1 MPMGFIPRDENHGMT
16 SEKTGAEQVIE
27 ALVKIMIE
35 AYCEALLKQV
45 RRYAEQLEC
54 LDPLKHNADQEVG
67 NVVLALSYDESAQ
80 ECLDTLLSE
89 TGRLMLAVAEARCGR
104 SKGAAP
110 PELLASP

>member
-1 MPMGFIPRDENHGMT
+1 
-16 SEKTGAEQVIE
+16 
-27 ALVKIMIE
+27 MIE

-54 LDPLKHNADQEVG
+54 LNPLNHNADQEVG

-104 SKGAAP
+104 SKGAELP
-110 PELLASP
+110 PRARRLAVGQDVLLALLSGLCALFFVLIG